1 MAVLTVQL
9 EHTLPDGSR
18 HIDWMIAH
26 DEGGEGPLTTFRLER
41 RIDGIP
47 RGVQVRGERLG
58 DHRPVYLT
66 YEGEVSGGRGS
77 VRRVGEGTASSVE
90 VDGARVEVVVDWGR
104 GPERIVGE
112 RGNEGVWT
120 FESRA

>member
-1 MAVLTVQL
+1 MAVPTVQL
-9 EHTLPDGSR
+9 EHALPDGSR
-18 HIDWMIAH
+18 HIDWMIAR
-26 DEGGEGPLTTFRLER
+26 DEEGEGQLTTFRLER

-58 DHRPVYLT
+58 DHRPAYLK

-90 VDGARVEVVVDWGR
+90 VDEARVEVVADWGA

-112 RGNEGVWT
+112 CGDEGVWT
-120 FESRA
+120 FESRG